1 MLVPAERMPARA
13 AWEKLSNSCWIELL
27 VSDGLGAK
35 PEIAKAKEAR
45 GAGEE
50 KSRFLAT
57 LGMTKGGEAGAV

>member
-1 MLVPAERMPARA
+1 VGE
-13 AWEKLSNSCWIELL
+13 
-27 VSDGLGAK
+27 DGDCGD
-35 PEIAKAKEAR
+35 EEAR